1 MTLRLYDH
9 QAAFVERIREAM
21 RTNQS
26 VMARAPCGY
35 GKTQISAAIAQ
46 GTQAKGKRLIFAVH
60 RRHLMAQTT
69 QTFGNAGLDYGTI
82 KPSGNPNPLALTQ
95 VAMVDTLKS
104 RLDAYQADLLIV
116 DEAHFAAAAGIKR
129 VVDHY
134 KAMGARILGLSASPR
149 RLDNRPLGDV
159 FDRLVHADTT
169 RWLMDHG
176 YLSDYI
182 AYAPSN
188 PDLSQ
193 VGTSMGD
200 FDKKQL
206 GEIMGKPSITGDAVT
221 HWRRY
226 AVGKRTIG
234 YCLSREH
241 SKRATEAFCA
251 AGIPATHLDGESG
264 DAEIKTTLTD
274 FADGRVQV
282 LFNCA
287 LLTEGL
293 DISAHAGRDAPIE
306 AIIMLRPTQS
316 IALYTQMVG
325 RALRRKDYPAVIL
338 DHAGNLL
345 RHGLPDDEI
354 DWSLTGKLKK
364 KKEGAT
370 VPIKSC
376 PKCFA
381 IFAPAPVC
389 PMCGEVFPVVSRKV
403 EERPDQ
409 ELQAIDREAFRRA
422 QKREVGAARTLD
434 DLMVIAAERG
444 YKPGWAFRMAQLKR
458 IPTHVAGRD

>member
-1 MTLRLYDH
+1 MTFDAFNIEYGIIRPGANINPMALVQIAMMDTLR
-9 QAAFVERIREAM
+9 
-21 RTNQS
+21 N
-26 VMARAPCGY
+26 
-35 GKTQISAAIAQ
+35 K
-46 GTQAKGKRLIFAVH
+46 
-60 RRHLMAQTT
+60 
-69 QTFGNAGLDYGTI
+69 
-82 KPSGNPNPLALTQ
+82 
-95 VAMVDTLKS
+95 
-104 RLDAYQADLLIV
+104 LDAYTADLIFF
-116 DEAHFAAAAGIKR
+116 DEAHLSASTTGTKIIN
-129 VVDHY
+129 HY
-134 KAMGARILGLSASPR
+134 LESGARIIGASGSPR
-149 RLDNRPLGDV
+149 RLDGKPLGALYQDMV
-159 FDRLVHADTT
+159 FARGI

-182 AYAPSN
+182 AYAPST

-193 VGTSMGD
+193 VGISMGD

-226 AVGKRTIG
+226 AAGKRTIG

-251 AGIPATHLDGESG
+251 AGIPAAHLDGESG